1 LGSGIKASLWLHPPR
16 QMANEPQG
24 NMMRIAIAG
33 SGGLARIFAHYLN
46 ATVHP
51 FIILSR
57 QVRIHRG
64 IKATAGGV
72 LTELSSPNL
81 TWKPLVIRSLLSTT
95 IVKKNFA
102 IPSGVSILLYQQS
115 REIPRST
122 SSMLRPILT
131 SVDLF
136 QQSLKDH
143 QDAVPAMIH

>member
-16 QMANEPQG
+16 QMANEPRE

-57 QVRIHRG
+57 QVQLP
-64 IKATAGGV
+64 GGV
-72 LTELSSPNL
+72 PATEDNGTNRFPRPNL
-81 TWKPLVIRSLLSTT
+81 TWKLLTIRSLLSIM
-95 IVKKNFA
+95 IVKMIFA
-102 IPSGVSILLYQQS
+102 IPSGASILSYQLS
-115 REIPRST
+115 RETPRST
-122 SSMLRPILT
+122 LSTLLLTLT

-136 QQSLKDH
+136 RQSLRDH
-143 QDAVPAMIH
+143 EDVDLVMTP